1 MSLFPWLEEQLKDT
15 PPFFRDTTLDVNF
28 RTFYFYGD
36 KFDDSKSEAW
46 ALGGAQAGEVPTPA
60 AESVAQT
67 LPSGVGL
74 NLAKVE
80 KTAR

>member
-1 MSLFPWLEEQLKDT
+1 MCSSAAIEALAHASFPYIIALTTPQIARLIKDQVLHLALFGT
-15 PPFFRDTTLDVNF
+15 
-28 RTFYFYGD
+28 
-36 KFDDSKSEAW
+36 
-46 ALGGAQAGEVPTPA
+46 QAGEVPTPA